1 MRTVRALL
9 VPAVLVLSACGG
21 SGERACDLLEDVPD
35 RAGQASVEQL
45 EEVAEAARESE
56 SAEIRDIGEQL
67 SGNLT
72 RREVFERLATGSFL
86 DVIQVNLDELR
97 RACRD
102 LEEAAAT
109 EGGSR

>member
-45 EEVAEAARESE
+45 EELAEAAQESE
-56 SAEIRDIGEQL
+56 TGEIREVGERL
-67 SGNLT
+67 SGNLA
-72 RREVFERLATGSFL
+72 RRQVFERLATGSFL
-86 DVIQVNLDELR
+86 DVIQANLDELR

-102 LEEAAAT
+102 LEAT
-109 EGGSR
+109 DAGST